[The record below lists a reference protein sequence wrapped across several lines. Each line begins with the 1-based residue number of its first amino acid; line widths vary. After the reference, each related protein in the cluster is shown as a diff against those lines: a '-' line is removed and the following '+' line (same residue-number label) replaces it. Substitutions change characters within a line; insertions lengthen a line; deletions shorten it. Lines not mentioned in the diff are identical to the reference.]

1 MFNLET
7 DQLFK
12 GIQTIKNPHNWLWG
26 FSDFVLRTTKNPTLC
41 YAPPKIT
48 IFLVDD
54 DPFLLFQ
61 FLRLSLIIRIIR
73 LIVSVKFFIQRGLNP
88 LFLHENE
95 AVVQL
100 AEHKLRHQITSDV
113 RIVII
118 TDTWLSICFEELLQ
132 HLMGTVTFLQVYICF
147 AYIYVHMTECGLQS
161 IISYNT

>member
-1 MFNLET
+1 MFNFET

-26 FSDFVLRTTKNPTLC
+26 FSDFVLRTTK
-41 YAPPKIT
+41 IT
-48 IFLVDD
+48 IFLDN

-61 FLRLSLIIRIIR
+61 FVRLSLIIRIIR

-161 IISYNT
+161 IISYKT